1 MSYDEIKCLEMS
13 QGISAIYDHAD
24 ASLAEC
30 CSATALALR
39 VRLDNTEDKI
49 LRGYMIS
56 IIMKHLTMDK
66 WTAGE
71 PKIDLLRPNG
81 IR

>member
-1 MSYDEIKCLEMS
+1 MSAYDETKALEMS
-13 QGISAIYDHAD
+13 QSISAIYDHAD

-39 VRLDNTEDKI
+39 VRLENEPDKI

-56 IIMKHLTMDK
+56 QIMKHLTMQYK
-66 WTAGE
+66 E
-71 PKIDLLRPNG
+71 SIVLRPN
-81 IR
+81 